1 MTNRVEQFIEVQ
13 KNMEAFNGNGSLLFL
28 MESIFSDSK
37 LNEAIDICVTEIVR
51 IYDELL
57 VSYLNVT
64 KERVEILD
72 LNSVT
77 KELYDLQMYAIA
89 ANISLS
95 TIHEALPEA
104 IEMVKQSGLE
114 LFAKKNQDYGDAFAR
129 FSVVGVI
136 MRMGDKISR
145 LDTLRNKRDGMFESI
160 QDTTIDLYN
169 YAVMACMLLDE

>member
-77 KELYDLQMYAIA
+77 KELYDLQMYAI
-89 ANISLS
+89 
-95 TIHEALPEA
+95 
-104 IEMVKQSGLE
+104 
-114 LFAKKNQDYGDAFAR
+114 
-129 FSVVGVI
+129 
-136 MRMGDKISR
+136 
-145 LDTLRNKRDGMFESI
+145 
-160 QDTTIDLYN
+160 
-169 YAVMACMLLDE
+169 